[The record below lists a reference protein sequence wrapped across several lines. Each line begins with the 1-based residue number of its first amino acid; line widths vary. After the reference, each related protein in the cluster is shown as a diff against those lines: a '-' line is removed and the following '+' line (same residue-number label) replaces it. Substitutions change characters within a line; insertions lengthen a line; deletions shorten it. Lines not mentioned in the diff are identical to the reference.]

1 MTTGEIKELL
11 KREIDFRGAARKIRE
26 FQIED
31 SENAWELFYADCKD
45 DPKLHYGPHL
55 EKFIVAGGTR
65 TLNLYDTFDMVF
77 TDLLNEALKKVQLKI
92 VEED

>member
-31 SENAWELFYADCKD
+31 SENAWELFYATHEN

-55 EKFIVAGGTR
+55 EKLVTAGADHDS
-65 TLNLYDTFDMVF
+65 LCDAFDEVF